1 MFAFTL
7 PRFTKA
13 EPRMG
18 NSQHDYGEDSDGSI
32 RIPQWGM
39 KVVAALFIGLTGFGS
54 GYFVSSLKD
63 TQNIED
69 RLSSLEKDNIDIHRD
84 MHEFLI
90 VQQQNSEFREAAK
103 VKLAEIDEIK
113 HLLLLHMGRDK

>member
-1 MFAFTL
+1 
-7 PRFTKA
+7 
-13 EPRMG
+13 MG

-84 MHEFLI
+84 MHESLI